1 MLSPPKP
8 KKSSIGCSSLARPS
22 PRQSSPRLS
31 PSTTSPPRRPPLVLK
46 RRRRRGTAPPARY
59 PAAEARRCDAQEL
72 EVPSAGPPVRPSV
85 ERQSGPKK
93 RVLRETSLRG
103 CKDPRRAFLPRKEGS
118 KSPKRDRH
126 QVWSVRREFVRPMN
140 DNPGRQKRM
149 LRKRRLLSKAFRPQS
164 NLASL
169 MGTQFAL
176 RALRL
181 GGWSMRLASDLSK
194 RGSLKCRCDER
205 SPIQSVVPSGAS
217 APKQCLPERHSSRL
231 MGYF

>member
-1 MLSPPKP
+1 MELHAAYWRKQFDAFTTQAEEVRNRMFEFGAAKP
-8 KKSSIGCSSLARPS
+8 KAVEPS
-22 PRQSSPRLS
+22 PRSIPHEPAKKAPIRAQKAPKKRHH
-31 PSTTSPPRRPPLVLK
+31 PQPGIPPPRREGATHKNSRCHLLGRQFVHLLK
-46 RRRRRGTAPPARY
+46 DNP
-59 PAAEARRCDAQEL
+59 
-72 EVPSAGPPVRPSV
+72 
-85 ERQSGPKK
+85 GPKK
-93 RVLRETSLRG
+93 RVLRQTSLRG
-103 CKDPRRAFLPRKEGS
+103 CEDPRRAFLPRKEGS

-181 GGWSMRLASDLSK
+181 GGWSMAFGAR
-194 RGSLKCRCDER
+194 SLQTRF
-205 SPIQSVVPSGAS
+205 S
-217 APKQCLPERHSSRL
+217 
-231 MGYF
+231 